1 MGHPVPV
8 LEMQVHEASGI
19 CARNQ
24 KTTMCEGQIHA
35 GEGNLSAR
43 LPKGVEKP
51 GPQKR
56 RMDFGLPTGA
66 LGVLRW
72 GDLSQR
78 ATDSRRQLVRSGF
91 CA

>member
-1 MGHPVPV
+1 MKPV
-8 LEMQVHEASGI
+8 AS
-19 CARNQ
+19 
-24 KTTMCEGQIHA
+24 CEGQIHA